1 MLSLN
6 KPDSEAESRRALL
19 RGIDTMWRDGLIDK
33 CSLTEIAQ
41 INELLNK
48 GRLRHELEQAK
59 EELNAAQRHYN
70 GVHEEASIAGV
81 L

>member
-1 MLSLN
+1 MITLD
-6 KPDSEAESRRALL
+6 KATSEAETRRALL
-19 RGIDTMWRDGLIDK
+19 RGIDTVWRDGLIDK

-59 EELNAAQRHYN
+59 EKLNAAQRHYN
-70 GVHEEASIAGV
+70 GLHEEAVIAGV